1 MTKQSFN
8 DFRFKGFD
16 YEDQSNKYWKF
27 GSQVNDDESKALI
40 RIDENNVFSYYG
52 NNGWKVYVLK
62 LDRNHCVFIKHWQH
76 FDGFYGTYILIDKNY
91 YHVVDAKEPFEDMA
105 EEGSMNTWEEVLAL
119 AKAQDRSNKENNE
132 LILVTKN

>member
-8 DFRFKGFD
+8 DFRFKGFNYKD
-16 YEDQSNKYWKF
+16 HSNKYWKF
-27 GSQVNDDESKALI
+27 DSQVNADESKVLI
-40 RIDENNVFSYYG
+40 RIDDSNVFSYFG

-62 LDRNHCVFIKHWQH
+62 LDRNHCVFMKHWQY
-76 FDGFYGTYILIDKNY
+76 FEGYYGTYILLDKNY

-119 AKAQDRSNKENNE
+119 AKDQDKSDKENNE
-132 LILVTKN
+132 LILVPKN